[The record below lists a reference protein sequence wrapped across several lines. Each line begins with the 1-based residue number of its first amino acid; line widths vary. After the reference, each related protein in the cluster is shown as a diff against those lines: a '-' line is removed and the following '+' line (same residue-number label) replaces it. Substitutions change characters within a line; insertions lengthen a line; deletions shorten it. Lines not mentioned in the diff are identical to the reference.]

1 MHPVDRVEKLQG
13 LLNPIRDG
21 EAGAAVAVLLK
32 RAEGGLQVLLVKR
45 ATSPSDPWSGDVAFP
60 GGRRRLEDRGLKETV
75 IREPME
81 ETGLDLRRSRFLGTL
96 GVVAST
102 VAPELGVLP
111 FVVLCGETPVV
122 TLSEELSSYFWV
134 PLEQLKQSRGRT
146 QVDRGKVPAYLVGGE
161 VVWGLTYRMVEN
173 LLQLT
178 EKTTSSEA
186 GSTG

>member
-1 MHPVDRVEKLQG
+1 MHSVDPVEKLQG
-13 LLNPIRDG
+13 LLNPVGDE

-32 RAEGGLQVLLVKR
+32 RAGGGLQVLLVKR
-45 ATSPSDPWSGDVAFP
+45 ATSPIDPWSGDMAFP

-75 IREPME
+75 IRETME
-81 ETGLDLRRSRFLGTL
+81 ETGIDLRRCRFLGTL

-134 PLEQLKQSRGRT
+134 PFEQLKQSRGMAW
-146 QVDRGKVPAYLVGGE
+146 VDRGEVPAYLVGGE
-161 VVWGLTYRMVEN
+161 VVWGLTYRMLEN

-178 EKTTSSEA
+178 EKTTCREA
-186 GSTG
+186 GSPG